1 MLRSKIFISFVLLFS
16 LTIAFSVRAQFV
28 NFSYQ
33 AGRRV
38 FWTWVTGSSTNNGAA
53 VGTLGVASTSN
64 TPMARGWGCSAV
76 DNSGNFWLFGGDN
89 NGKTTTNLYMM
100 NDLWKYNPTTSEWTW
115 VSGSKTGLATSA
127 GAVYGT
133 KGTPSTSNTPGVRED
148 TSCIFDDNGYLWVFG
163 GLLTSS
169 TDVNDLWRFNPA
181 TLEWTWMTG
190 SNTTNANG
198 VYGTKGTAAAANTPG
213 ARERMGLWKGPNNT
227 IWMFGG
233 YVYDS
238 GGSGR
243 FNDLWKYDVATNQW
257 TWMAGASTTAGATA
271 TYGTRGTPS
280 TSNIPNGRRV
290 FQSSTTIDSA
300 GNFWLFG
307 GDSGSSVYNNDLWRY
322 KPSSGEWTWIS
333 GANTTGQ
340 AGVFGG
346 LMVNNPSNHPQARV
360 LNTLWVGKS
369 DVIFLWGGWNLTA
382 EMNDLWTYNQ
392 TTDMWTWL
400 SGSSAGGASG
410 VYGTIG
416 VAAPLNVPSGRD
428 ASCSWVDGSGNLWLF
443 GGEYG
448 AHAIAAP
455 VWNDLWK
462 ATVY

>member
-1 MLRSKIFISFVLLFS
+1 VPPTPQS

-38 FWTWVTGSSTNNGAA
+38 F
-53 VGTLGVASTSN
+53 
-64 TPMARGWGCSAV
+64 
-76 DNSGNFWLFGGDN
+76 
-89 NGKTTTNLYMM
+89 
-100 NDLWKYNPTTSEWTW
+100 WTW

-148 TSCIFDDNGYLWVFG
+148 TSCIFDDNGYLWVFD

-181 TLEWTWMTG
+181 TLEWTW
-190 SNTTNANG
+190 
-198 VYGTKGTAAAANTPG
+198 P
-213 ARERMGLWKGPNNT
+213 
-227 IWMFGG
+227 
-233 YVYDS
+233 
-238 GGSGR
+238 
-243 FNDLWKYDVATNQW
+243 
-257 TWMAGASTTAGATA
+257 
-271 TYGTRGTPS
+271 
-280 TSNIPNGRRV
+280 
-290 FQSSTTIDSA
+290 
-300 GNFWLFG
+300 
-307 GDSGSSVYNNDLWRY
+307 
-322 KPSSGEWTWIS
+322 
-333 GANTTGQ
+333 
-340 AGVFGG
+340 
-346 LMVNNPSNHPQARV
+346 
-360 LNTLWVGKS
+360 
-369 DVIFLWGGWNLTA
+369 
-382 EMNDLWTYNQ
+382 
-392 TTDMWTWL
+392 